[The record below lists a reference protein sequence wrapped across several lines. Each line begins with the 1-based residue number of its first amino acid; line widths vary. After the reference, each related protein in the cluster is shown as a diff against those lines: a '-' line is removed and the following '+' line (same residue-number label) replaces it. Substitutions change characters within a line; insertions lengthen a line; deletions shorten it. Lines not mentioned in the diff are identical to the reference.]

1 MSNQQCLNAQIHIK
15 ELTLMPYYIFHL
27 TKGTNGAVRSAEL
40 KDNFPDYKDAKTC
53 ARNLRTELEVK
64 DASDVKIMFAD
75 NEEIAEA
82 KLTENRDAPI
92 MREWEK

>member
-1 MSNQQCLNAQIHIK
+1 
-15 ELTLMPYYIFHL
+15 MPYFVFHL

-40 KDNFPDYKDAKTC
+40 IDDFVDYKEAKTL
-53 ARNLRTELEVK
+53 ARNLRAELKVK
-64 DASDVKIMFAD
+64 EASEVKIMFAD

-92 MREWEK
+92 LREWEK

>member
-1 MSNQQCLNAQIHIK
+1 
-15 ELTLMPYYIFHL
+15 MPYYVFHL

-40 KDNFPDYKDAKTC
+40 IDDFVDYKEAKTL
-53 ARNLRTELEVK
+53 ARNLRAELKVK
-64 DASDVKIMFAD
+64 EASEVKIMFAD

-92 MREWEK
+92 LREWEK